1 MDSLYAARAT
11 AVGGREGSVTTD
23 DGLLQFALTLPKGL
37 GGMARAG
44 ATNPEQLFAC
54 GYSACF
60 GSAIQFVAKM
70 QKINAGQVIVNAE
83 VNLGRKPEGGL
94 GLFATLRVRLP
105 DLDKEQA
112 KALVDAAHQVC
123 PYSNATR
130 GNMPVEIIIE

>member
-1 MDSLYAARAT
+1 MESLYAARAT

-23 DGLLQFALTLPKGL
+23 DGLLSFALTLPKGL

-70 QKINAGQVIVNAE
+70 QKVAVGQVIVNAE
-83 VNLGRKPEGGL
+83 IHLNRKPEGGL
-94 GLFATLRVRLP
+94 GLSATLRVKLP
-105 DLDKEQA
+105 DVTREQA
-112 KALVDAAHQVC
+112 QALVDSAHQVC

-130 GNMPVEIIIE
+130 GNMSVEIVLE